1 MIPSHAPDG
10 AILAGVAVFYGV
22 IILLSLVSFV
32 FWIVEIVD
40 VARRE
45 FKDSNTKLLWMLVVV
60 LAHGL
65 GALIY
70 YFAGKPQ
77 GWLPGEA
84 PKYAPPVPYGYPPQ
98 APGQYPGQYPPPPS
112 YYPPPAPPENKPE

>member
-1 MIPSHAPDG
+1 MTGSPSPDG
-10 AILAGVAVFYGV
+10 GILAGFAILYGV
-22 IILLSLVSFV
+22 FILIGLVWLV

-45 FKDSNTKLLWMLVVV
+45 FKDSNTKLLWLLVVV

-77 GWLPGEA
+77 GWLPGET
-84 PKYAPPVPYGYPPQ
+84 PKYAPSAPYGYPP
-98 APGQYPGQYPPPPS
+98 PPPP
-112 YYPPPAPPENKPE
+112 YYPPPAPPENRP